1 MNILYKVYILLGI
14 RTVKRIKQMQRK
26 LKILYMLTERLAC

>member
-1 MNILYKVYILLGI
+1 MIILYKVYIRLGI
-14 RTVKRIKQMQRK
+14 RTVKRIKQMLRK